1 MYCYIILLYRID
13 PTERYE
19 YDYELLE
26 LEEQYENER
35 ILLLEEE
42 KGRQRQQQQ
51 QQQNYHDMGGDA
63 TLYERIRNG
72 ASNFHTWKD
81 TLDPWAVFEDFF
93 FQDPI
98 IMGSNDGDGANDAKY
113 TGYQQQGRYQQQQY
127 QQRPSESLTPRVSE
141 TTIHRGY
148 DPAFGADIYT
158 VLRREEY
165 IHDDDDMNKKKQYY
179 YQILGQ
185 DFVSGT
191 RIDPYTGFTLQEYY
205 SAVTEP
211 YFVEDGWAY
220 PTTTT
225 TSEDGI
231 PNTNFYN
238 NNEYEQGQY
247 QQYNIHEEDDVKYQK
262 THHQRRKYT
271 SELEVG
277 ESFTPNNN
285 NNNPWMSP
293 NGKYQVIL
301 TSTCELQIISINTE
315 DQQQPQNQRHQQK
328 GEGESQANGDDD
340 ETNVIWSSET
350 YIPNTR
356 AHGCYLTLNTLG
368 RLVLSVDY
376 GSGLTSSLG
385 NTVLWNTPTP
395 PVVPHLFQAD
405 DDDDDEEDGNDANA
419 NQQQQRQ
426 PVTFRYYASLDD
438 DGVIA
443 VYRVREKIKRKNAAS
458 SDDNNNAQTAD
469 RKKDTQST
477 KKLLQ
482 VHRPIMDKLGGMYHR
497 ISKASAR
504 QGQTKAA
511 IAWDHIRYN
520 VRHIL
525 AKRPASTTYTHD
537 RQHHQQEHG
546 DRYNNSNLH
555 HHHECVYATSP
566 VGCLSPGRNA
576 IHLSKKLARTLKRGV
591 QTMDSHIDNFLSI
604 LTDQVDYDSDEE
616 NYGYYNSNSGYESS
630 KYSSD
635 DDDDEDLLD
644 TLVRVT
650 GTAGIQLGKAGM
662 HGIKR
667 GKKVAGKVVGKMKDK
682 IGKHSTQWGERMAE
696 KEEFF

>member
-1 MYCYIILLYRID
+1 M
-13 PTERYE
+13 
-19 YDYELLE
+19 
-26 LEEQYENER
+26 EEQYENER
-35 ILLLEEE
+35 ILLEE
-42 KGRQRQQQQ
+42 KDKELKRRQRQQK
-51 QQQNYHDMGGDA
+51 NYDDMGGSDA

-72 ASNFHTWKD
+72 ATNFHTWKD

-98 IMGSNDGDGANDAKY
+98 IMSNNGANTGHQQQSSPQGSN
-113 TGYQQQGRYQQQQY
+113 TYQSYYDGRYQQQQ
-127 QQRPSESLTPRVSE
+127 PSESHRYHHTHTSMPPRVSE

-148 DPAFGADIYT
+148 DPTFGADIYT

-165 IHDDDDMNKKKQYY
+165 IHDDMNNKGQYY

-191 RIDPYTGFTLQEYY
+191 RVDPYTGFTLQEYY

-211 YFVEDGWAY
+211 YFVEDGWAN
-220 PTTTT
+220 PT
-225 TSEDGI
+225 TSEDT
-231 PNTNFYN
+231 PHFHNTG
-238 NNEYEQGQY
+238 YEQSSQY
-247 QQYNIHEEDDVKYQK
+247 QQQYIHEEDDVKHQEK
-262 THHQRRKYT
+262 HNQQRRK
-271 SELEVG
+271 SISKLEVG

-285 NNNPWMSP
+285 NNNNVSDPWISP
-293 NGKYQVIL
+293 NGKYQVKL
-301 TSTCELQIISINTE
+301 TSTCELQFVSINNE
-315 DQQQPQNQRHQQK
+315 DQQQQQKQNERHQR
-328 GEGESQANGDDD
+328 EEEEESQANDD
-340 ETNVIWSSET
+340 EKNIIWSSET
-350 YIPNTR
+350 YIPNAR

-376 GSGLTSSLG
+376 GSGLTSLG

-405 DDDDDEEDGNDANA
+405 DEDDGNINNANA
-419 NQQQQRQ
+419 NRQQQ

-458 SDDNNNAQTAD
+458 DDDTTETQ
-469 RKKDTQST
+469 RKKKDTQST
-477 KKLLQ
+477 KLLQ
-482 VHRPIMDKLGGMYHR
+482 VHRPIMEKLGGMYRR
-497 ISKASAR
+497 ISKASAQ

-511 IAWDHIRYN
+511 VAWDHLRYN
-520 VRHIL
+520 VGRIL
-525 AKRPASTTYTHD
+525 AGRPTSTTYTHD
-537 RQHHQQEHG
+537 GQQS
-546 DRYNNSNLH
+546 DRYNSNLH
-555 HHHECVYATSP
+555 HHHECVYATSL
-566 VGCLSPGRNA
+566 VGCLAPGRNA

-591 QTMDSHIDNFLSI
+591 QTMDSHIDHFLSI
-604 LTDQVDYDSDEE
+604 LTDQVDYYDDYEDV
-616 NYGYYNSNSGYESS
+616 NYGYSGYESS
-630 KYSSD
+630 SYSS

-650 GTAGIQLGKAGM
+650 GAAGIQLGKVGM
-662 HGIKR
+662 HGINR

-682 IGKHSTQWGERMAE
+682 MGKHSTRWGERMAE